1 MSVTAKPK
9 TLNIV
14 GGGNVGKTLGR
25 LWTVTHGFQIQD
37 VLGRSAES
45 AQRAT
50 SFIGAG
56 RAVHDIADLRR
67 ADIVMISTPD
77 DQIVPCC
84 AQLAAAGLLDSTSI
98 VFHCSGAL
106 RSSALSAAV
115 QLGAAVAGIHPVRS
129 FAAPAQLV
137 ASFAGTCCGME
148 GDQRA
153 LDVLGPGFTAI
164 GAQLVAIDPDFKMLY
179 HAAAVFAS
187 NYLVTVLDAA
197 VQAYGKAGIP
207 DDLALKMME
216 PLVRNTIDNV
226 FRIGLEKALSGPIA
240 RGDMTTVFN
249 QYKAVRDWDKRY
261 GALYKQLG
269 RSTGIL
275 AGRRGESKE

>member
-1 MSVTAKPK
+1 MAATAKIRS
-9 TLNIV
+9 LNIV
-14 GGGNVGKTLGR
+14 GAGNVGQTLGR
-25 LWTVTHGFQIQD
+25 LWTINQTFEIQD
-37 VLGRSAES
+37 VLCRSDQS
-45 AQRAT
+45 ARRAV

-56 RAVHDIADLRR
+56 RAVHDIADMRS
-67 ADIVMISTPD
+67 ADIVLISTPD
-77 DQIVPCC
+77 DQVVPGC
-84 AQLAAAGLLDSTSI
+84 AQLAAAGLLDANRI

-115 QLGAAVAGIHPVRS
+115 QVGAAVAGIHPVRS

-137 ASFAGTCCGME
+137 TSFAGTCCGME

-164 GAQLVAIDPDFKMLY
+164 GAQLVPIDADFKMLY

-187 NYLVTVLDAA
+187 NYLVTLLDVAM
-197 VQAYGKAGIP
+197 QAYGKAGVPYDI
-207 DDLALKMME
+207 ALKMME
-216 PLVRNTIDNV
+216 PLVRNTVDNV
-226 FRIGLEKALSGPIA
+226 FQTGPEKALSGPIA
-240 RGDMTTVFN
+240 RGDLATVTN
-249 QYKAVRDWDKRY
+249 QYNAVRAWDQRY

-275 AGRRGESKE
+275 AARRGGSKH